1 MYAGKEEVGPGGRE
15 EYQDGDEDKDG
26 KQDDMTPPSVDVDLC
41 VSRKPIP
48 RRVNS
53 PPWRP

>member
-1 MYAGKEEVGPGGRE
+1 VYAGKEEVGPGGRE